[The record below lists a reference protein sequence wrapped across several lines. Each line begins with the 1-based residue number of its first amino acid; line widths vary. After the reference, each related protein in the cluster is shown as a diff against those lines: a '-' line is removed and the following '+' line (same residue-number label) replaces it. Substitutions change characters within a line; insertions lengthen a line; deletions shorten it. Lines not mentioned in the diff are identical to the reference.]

1 MPDNSRLTI
10 LSPAEELGL
19 AGATL
24 DARSRRAIGHISDST
39 LARIAERLTED
50 ARANDMMYD
59 HEGRAEVVRIMLRPL
74 LAMREQLAYVHH
86 VCLELIEALQRIPSL
101 YLADSNIR
109 RIVAVTPDEERWLR
123 EMWSD
128 RHQRL
133 SPVYGRL
140 DAVCDFAAA
149 SWQQS
154 LKFMEPNLSGVGG
167 INYGPIAEAL
177 IMRDVVPT
185 LAAHD
190 PGLGI
195 ELPADQ
201 RDLFVQLMIDHARA
215 LGRARANL
223 CFVEPKYEED
233 GPDEQSALSRYLS
246 ARHGLKIAHA
256 DPRELRLEGDD
267 VYYGDLAIDVAYRDY
282 ETKELIAV
290 ERELGK
296 PLAAMRKLFKENRV
310 VSSLAGDFDHKSCFE
325 VLTDDTLAER
335 YFTADERRL
344 FRRHILW
351 TRLLGARKTQL
362 PHNAHGDLLEFARAH
377 REELVLKPNRAY
389 GGTGVVIGAGTSQS
403 EWEHLL
409 DAAAK
414 NYEDP
419 EQSCVIQSATPLPVS
434 DFPIVGSDGRVTE
447 QPFYV
452 VMGFAP
458 TDNGL
463 ATMCR
468 VSQKQVVNVAQHGG
482 MAAVLVVNP
491 PKALNIPKRSL
502 ARDNTSAA
510 SLRAEIAKLLNL
522 DRAIALLE
530 WDEETKMPHGGRA
543 ARGEQLATLEGL
555 RHELLV
561 SDRLAD
567 LTEEV
572 AAQNSA
578 DEDWGKE
585 LALLR
590 RQRHQAMALSE
601 ELVRQIADQRSRA
614 TGAWEDA
621 RKSNDFAVFA
631 PELQSL
637 LGLVKE
643 KANAL
648 SRGGPDLYDALLDEF
663 EPGMTR
669 SRIEPVFAE
678 LRDRLVPWV
687 RAVSEATP
695 PHRDFKGR
703 RFPEE
708 PQWQLA
714 RRVLLQMGFDFDEGR
729 IDRSTH
735 PFTTMIGA
743 GDIRLT
749 IRTREDDPTESVL
762 TTLHEGG
769 HALYDQGFLKADRH
783 SLLGDAP
790 SMGLHE
796 CNARLWENHIGRSEA
811 FWRFLLPGLR
821 DAFGELA
828 AGFDVGAVLH
838 AVARVRKGTNRTRAD
853 EMSYHLHIILRYELE
868 KALIS
873 GNLKV
878 SDLRGV
884 WNEQSRDLI
893 GIEPTTDL
901 DGVLQDSHWSGGM
914 FGYFPTYTIGSLYA
928 AQLMET
934 YARSHP
940 LTDEVSRGELGA
952 LLGWLRTNIHVQGYR
967 YPSEE
972 LVTRVTGIGLD
983 PSAFF
988 RHLAGRYGNAHA

>member
-1 MPDNSRLTI
+1 VSEAHKRSI

-24 DARSRRAIGHISDST
+24 EARSRRAISHVSDAT
-39 LARIAERLTED
+39 LARIAERLTDD
-50 ARANDMMYD
+50 ARANDMIYD
-59 HEGRAEVVRIMLRPL
+59 HEGKAEVVRIMLRPL
-74 LAMREQLAYVHH
+74 LAMREQIAYVHH
-86 VCLELIEALQRIPSL
+86 VCLELIEALQRLPSL
-101 YLADSNIR
+101 YLADPNIR
-109 RIVAVTPDEERWLR
+109 RIIAVTPDEERWLR
-123 EMWSD
+123 ETWSD
-128 RHQRL
+128 LHQRL
-133 SPVYGRL
+133 NPVYGRL
-140 DAVCDFAAA
+140 DAVCNFAAA
-149 SWQQS
+149 NWQQS

-190 PGLGI
+190 PELVI

-215 LGRARANL
+215 IGRERANL

-246 ARHGLKIAHA
+246 ERHGLSIAHA
-256 DPRELRLEGDD
+256 DPRELSVKDD
-267 VYYGDLAIDVAYRDY
+267 EVFYGDLPIDVAYRDY

-310 VSSLAGDFDHKSCFE
+310 ISSLAGDFDHKSCFE
-325 VLTDDTLAER
+325 ILTDDALAER
-335 YFTADERRL
+335 YFSADERRL
-344 FRRHILW
+344 FRRHVLW
-351 TRLLGARKTQL
+351 TRLVGSRKTRL
-362 PHNAHGDLLEFARAH
+362 PHNEEGDLLEFARRH

-389 GGTGVVIGAGTSQS
+389 GGSGVVIGAAASQA
-403 EWEHLL
+403 EWERMLNE
-409 DAAAK
+409 AADQ
-414 NYEDP
+414 YEDP
-419 EQSCVIQSATPLPVS
+419 EQSSVVQSATPLPVS
-434 DFPIVGSDGRVTE
+434 DFPVVGADGRIIE

-463 ATMCR
+463 GTMCR

-482 MAAVLVVNP
+482 MAAVLIANRP
-491 PKALNIPKRSL
+491 RALSIPKRSL
-502 ARDNTSAA
+502 ARDSGSADA
-510 SLRAEIAKLLNL
+510 LQGEIGKLLDL

-567 LTEEV
+567 LAEEV
-572 AAQNSA
+572 AVQNA
-578 DEDWGKE
+578 DDERWRCE
-585 LALLR
+585 LALLKRLR
-590 RQRHQAMALSE
+590 RQAMALPE
-601 ELVRQIADQRSRA
+601 DLVRSIADGRARA

-621 RKSNDFAVFA
+621 RKQSDFAIFA
-631 PELQSL
+631 PELASL
-637 LGLVKE
+637 LALLQE
-643 KANAL
+643 KARAIAGN
-648 SRGGPDLYDALLDEF
+648 GDLYDALLDEF

-669 SRIEPVFAE
+669 ARLEPVFAD
-678 LRDRLVPWV
+678 LRGRLVPWV
-687 RAVSEATP
+687 RALSDNSRP
-695 PHRDFKGR
+695 DRDFRGR
-703 RFPEE
+703 TFAAE

-714 RRVLLQMGFDFDEGR
+714 RGLLRQMGFDFDRGR
-729 IDRSTH
+729 LDGSTH

-769 HALYDQGFLKADRH
+769 HALYDQGFLKEDRH
-783 SLLGDAP
+783 SLIGDAP

-796 CNARLWENHIGRSEA
+796 CNARLWENHVGRSEA
-811 FWRFLLPGLR
+811 FWRFLLHTLR
-821 DAFGELA
+821 ENLGDVA
-828 AGFDVGAVLH
+828 AGLDIGAYLH
-838 AVARVRKGTNRTRAD
+838 AVARVRASTNRTRAD

-868 KALIS
+868 QALIACE
-873 GNLKV
+873 LKV
-878 SDLRGV
+878 SELRRA
-884 WNEQSRDLI
+884 WNEKSRNFIGVEPQSDL
-893 GIEPTTDL
+893 E
-901 DGVLQDSHWSGGM
+901 GVLQDSHWSGGM

-928 AQLMET
+928 AQLVET

-940 LTDEVSRGELGA
+940 LEDEVSQGLFTP
-952 LLGWLRTNIHVQGYR
+952 LLGWLRTHIHAHGHR

-972 LVTRVTGIGLD
+972 LVTRATGTGLD
-983 PSAFF
+983 AAAFF
-988 RHLAGRYGNAHA
+988 RHLTARYGVAPG